1 MHALQFL
8 VPLGWIETI
17 GPMLP
22 IAILTLAVGNI
33 ITRLLSHRT
42 HKQQLEAGDD
52 DAALSR
58 YPPHV
63 FTTNGLVILG
73 LVFTLYRPTSGMI
86 LMIPVICV
94 FITDFFEYESREV
107 EARNDLEF
115 ERPKAGIAVSLL
127 VLVYAAYYGLP
138 FLYEPVLDALLA

>member
-1 MHALQFL
+1 MSPLQFL

-22 IAILTLAVGNI
+22 IAILTLAVGNV
-33 ITRLLSHRT
+33 ITRLLSHRAQR
-42 HKQQLEAGDD
+42 QQVENAG
-52 DAALSR
+52 AEELSR

-63 FTTNGLVILG
+63 FSTTGLVILG
-73 LVFTLYRPTSGMI
+73 LLFTIYRPTSGMI
-86 LMIPVICV
+86 LMVPVIGV
-94 FITDFFEYESREV
+94 FITDFFEFESREV
-107 EARNDLEF
+107 EARNEMTF

-127 VLVYAAYYGLP
+127 VLVYAAYYSLP

>member
-8 VPLGWIETI
+8 VPLGWIETV
-17 GPMLP
+17 GPLLP

-33 ITRLLSHRT
+33 ITRLLSHRK
-42 HKQQLEAGDD
+42 HKQQVEDGEEGLD
-52 DAALSR
+52 R

-63 FTTNGLVILG
+63 FTTTGLVILG
-73 LVFTLYRPTSGMI
+73 MLFTVHRPTSGMI
-86 LMIPVICV
+86 LMLPLIGL
-94 FITDFFEYESREV
+94 FITDFFEFESREV

-138 FLYEPVLDALLA
+138 FLYQPVLDALLA

>member
-8 VPLGWIETI
+8 VPLGWIETV
-17 GPMLP
+17 GPLLP

-33 ITRLLSHRT
+33 ITRLLSHRK
-42 HKQQLEAGDD
+42 HKQQVEAGEEGLD
-52 DAALSR
+52 R
-58 YPPHV
+58 YTPHV
-63 FTTNGLVILG
+63 FTTTGLVILG
-73 LVFTLYRPTSGMI
+73 LLFTIHRPTSGMI
-86 LMIPVICV
+86 LMLPLIGL
-94 FITDFFEYESREV
+94 FITDFFEFESREV

-138 FLYEPVLDALLA
+138 FLYQPVLDALLA